1 MGSLLPGW
9 DNDALDAKP
18 GARVRQGEAPPEPA
32 RDGAPALRAA
42 EALRREKERL
52 ERLERLAGAA
62 PHSASRAAPP
72 HSPETTASLLRD
84 MDLAAWGRA
93 LGEAR
98 RSAGLGRAAVDHDSC
113 SAVDHAAVA
122 SVAAAANLRPP
133 TRSRSDRADTL
144 NPAAAERLRAR
155 LERLSRDR
163 HPDASPPAAD
173 EDAELSAETNA
184 AGPRLDVRRRR
195 VVRARLLVVD
205 ARAPAEESVVRVVLT
220 VVRGDDAFAKAE
232 VDREALV
239 GVVNEAFR
247 RRERA
252 LACGDDDDSVD
263 APRRRFF
270 SDDDDDDAAEKSPRR
285 GASSSRTSWWGRTE
299 SAHLNRPTDETG
311 APLGGARVPGRSG
324 SEVGAGRR
332 RASARLSDGGPG
344 GAREGAEDG
353 GGAAR
358 GGKRGGPATPTRGR
372 EGRRGG
378 RGASFVPQFM
388 KSWESES
395 EGGAG

>member
-52 ERLERLAGAA
+52 ERLERLAAAA

-72 HSPETTASLLRD
+72 YSPETTASLLRD

-133 TRSRSDRADTL
+133 TRRSDRADTL

-155 LERLSRDR
+155 LERLTRDH

-173 EDAELSAETNA
+173 EDAEISAETRG

-220 VVRGDDAFAKAE
+220 VVRGDDAFAAAE

-252 LACGDDDDSVD
+252 LACGDDDDSAD

-270 SDDDDDDAAEKSPRR
+270 SDDDAEKSPRR
-285 GASSSRTSWWGRTE
+285 EASSSRTSWWGRTE

-311 APLGGARVPGRSG
+311 TPLGGARVLGRSG

-332 RASARLSDGGPG
+332 RASARVSDGGPG

-388 KSWESES
+388 KSWEGES

>member
-42 EALRREKERL
+42 EELRREKERL
-52 ERLERLAGAA
+52 ERLERLAAAA
-62 PHSASRAAPP
+62 PHSASRAPP
-72 HSPETTASLLRD
+72 YSPETTASLLRD

-98 RSAGLGRAAVDHDSC
+98 RSAGLGRAAFDHDSC

-122 SVAAAANLRPP
+122 SVAAAANLPPP
-133 TRSRSDRADTL
+133 TRRSDRAETL

-155 LERLSRDR
+155 LERLSRDH
-163 HPDASPPAAD
+163 HPDAPAAD
-173 EDAELSAETNA
+173 EDAEISAETPA
-184 AGPRLDVRRRR
+184 AGPRLELRRRL

-270 SDDDDDDAAEKSPRR
+270 SDDDDDDAEKSPQR

-311 APLGGARVPGRSG
+311 TPLGGARVLGRSG

-332 RASARLSDGGPG
+332 RASARLSDGGPE

-353 GGAAR
+353 GAAR
-358 GGKRGGPATPTRGR
+358 GGRRGGPATPTRGR

>member
-42 EALRREKERL
+42 EELRREKERL
-52 ERLERLAGAA
+52 ERLERLAAAA
-62 PHSASRAAPP
+62 PHSASRAPP
-72 HSPETTASLLRD
+72 YSPETTASLLRD

-98 RSAGLGRAAVDHDSC
+98 RSAGLGRAAFDHDSC

-133 TRSRSDRADTL
+133 TRRSDRADTL

-163 HPDASPPAAD
+163 RSGAPPAAD
-173 EDAELSAETNA
+173 EDAEISAEIPA
-184 AGPRLDVRRRR
+184 AGPRLDVRRRL

-220 VVRGDDAFAKAE
+220 VVRGDDAFATAE

-252 LACGDDDDSVD
+252 LACGDDDDDDSVD

-270 SDDDDDDAAEKSPRR
+270 SDDDDDAEKSPQR
-285 GASSSRTSWWGRTE
+285 RTSWWGRTE

-311 APLGGARVPGRSG
+311 TLLGGGRVLGRSG
-324 SEVGAGRR
+324 SEVGADRR
-332 RASARLSDGGPG
+332 RASARLSDEGPG
-344 GAREGAEDG
+344 GAREAAED

-358 GGKRGGPATPTRGR
+358 GGKRGGPPATPTRGR

-388 KSWESES
+388 KSWEGES
-395 EGGAG
+395 EGGAE

>member
-1 MGSLLPGW
+1 
-9 DNDALDAKP
+9 
-18 GARVRQGEAPPEPA
+18 
-32 RDGAPALRAA
+32 
-42 EALRREKERL
+42 
-52 ERLERLAGAA
+52 
-62 PHSASRAAPP
+62 
-72 HSPETTASLLRD
+72 

-133 TRSRSDRADTL
+133 TRRSDRADTL

-155 LERLSRDR
+155 LQRLSRDH
-163 HPDASPPAAD
+163 HPDAPPAAD
-173 EDAELSAETNA
+173 EDAEISA
-184 AGPRLDVRRRR
+184 AGPRLDVRRRLI
-195 VVRARLLVVD
+195 VRARLLVVD

-220 VVRGDDAFAKAE
+220 VVRGDDAFAAAE

-252 LACGDDDDSVD
+252 LACGDDDDSAD

-270 SDDDDDDAAEKSPRR
+270 SDDDAEKSPRR

-311 APLGGARVPGRSG
+311 APLGGGRGLGRLG

-358 GGKRGGPATPTRGR
+358 GGRGGPATPTRGA
-372 EGRRGG
+372 RGG
-378 RGASFVPQFM
+378 GAAAARRS
-388 KSWESES
+388 SRSS
-395 EGGAG
+395 

>member
-52 ERLERLAGAA
+52 ERLERLAAAA

-72 HSPETTASLLRD
+72 YSPETTASLLRD

-155 LERLSRDR
+155 LERLSRDH
-163 HPDASPPAAD
+163 HPDAPPRRRRGRGTLRRD
-173 EDAELSAETNA
+173 PRR
-184 AGPRLDVRRRR
+184 GPRLDVRRRL

-220 VVRGDDAFAKAE
+220 VVRGDDAFAAAE

-252 LACGDDDDSVD
+252 LACGDDDDDSAD

-270 SDDDDDDAAEKSPRR
+270 SDDDAEKSPRR

-311 APLGGARVPGRSG
+311 APLGGGRGLGRSG

-332 RASARLSDGGPG
+332 RASARVSDGGPG

-388 KSWESES
+388 KSWEGEG